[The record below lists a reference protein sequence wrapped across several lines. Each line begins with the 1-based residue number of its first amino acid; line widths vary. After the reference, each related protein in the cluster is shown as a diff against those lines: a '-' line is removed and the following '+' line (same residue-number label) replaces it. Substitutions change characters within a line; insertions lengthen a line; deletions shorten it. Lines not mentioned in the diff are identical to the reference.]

1 MANQGK
7 TSIGTRLAVVA
18 AVACSFFPSAA
29 AGQHGS
35 EPAPN
40 RATTLD
46 SRKAADKSEITFVGY
61 QSLQGGRGLVF
72 VELSKAVA
80 VEVSRAGQVIEYE
93 LVGASVPLKNNKNP
107 LLLRDF
113 SSSALSAVLVADKKA
128 VKLVLTLR
136 SAVSP
141 AHRMVTR
148 GKGAALEIELPAAA
162 SK

>member
-7 TSIGTRLAVVA
+7 TSIGTTLAVVA

-29 AGQHGS
+29 AGQHGFD
-35 EPAPN
+35 PAPHG
-40 RATTLD
+40 ATALD
-46 SRKAADKSEITFVGY
+46 SRKAAHKSEITFVGY
-61 QSLQGGRGLVF
+61 QSLQGGRGRVF
-72 VELSKAVA
+72 VELSEPVA
-80 VEVSRAGQVIEYE
+80 VEISQAGQVIEYK

-107 LLLRDF
+107 LLLSEF
-113 SSSALSAVLVADKKA
+113 SSSALSAVLVPDKKA
-128 VKLVLTLR
+128 VRLVITLR